1 MAVVI
6 PFKGLRYNPEKAV
19 NLAEVVTPPY
29 DVIDEAAQERYYQ
42 RHPYNI
48 ICLEYGKTY
57 SDDTENF
64 NRYTRAAADF
74 KSWLQQKVLVP
85 ETGPALYL
93 YEQEYKVNGEKK
105 IRSGLI
111 CGVRL
116 EPYNNG
122 VILPHEETI
131 PKHKADRLELMRACK
146 ANFSP
151 IFSLYADR
159 EYRVDALLRKAAA
172 GRPADVD
179 FTDEDGETHR
189 MWVITG
195 AETIGKVQQAMA
207 GKRIF
212 IADGHH
218 RYETAL
224 NYKMERE
231 AGDGDNPCNP
241 CCSPGKRQPGG
252 KTIAATS
259 SCCTSPDGG
268 DERCT
273 CTYEED
279 PAYNYVMMTLVNL
292 NDPGL
297 VVLPTHRLVRNV
309 AGLDVDRFIERL
321 NDNFKV
327 EEYPLAPD
335 KSNFQETLK
344 LMKKQAQR
352 SDKDA
357 ATAGKSGDDSFCPE
371 AQSSHEK
378 ITADRYGS
386 SRTAPRHHVF
396 GLYTGSDKFYLLSL
410 KNNVDLSQIMPQD
423 KSPAWQGLDVSV
435 LHTLI
440 IEKHLKI
447 CGQLRA
453 KAEHITYTR
462 EEEGALALVDQGAY
476 QLAFF
481 LNPTLVEEVTAV
493 AANEEK
499 MPQKS
504 TFFYP
509 KLITGLVLNKL

>member
-19 NLAEVVTPPY
+19 NMAEVVTPPY

-57 SDDTENF
+57 SDDTENY

-74 KSWLQQKVLVP
+74 ETWLEQKVLVP

-93 YEQEYKVNGEKK
+93 YEQEYEVNGEKK
-105 IRSGLI
+105 VRSGLI

-116 EPYNNG
+116 EPYKNG

-151 IFSLYADR
+151 IFSLYADK
-159 EYRVDALLRKAAA
+159 ECRVDAVLRKAVK
-172 GRPADVD
+172 GKPADVD
-179 FTDEDGETHR
+179 FTDEDGEIHR
-189 MWVITG
+189 MWVITNTE
-195 AETIGKVQQAMA
+195 AIGRVQQAMA
-207 GKRIF
+207 DKRIF

-231 AGDGDNPCNP
+231 ADDKGRSGGCF
-241 CCSPGKRQPGG
+241 PGESRSGNR
-252 KTIAATS
+252 TVAATS
-259 SCCTSPDGG
+259 SCYTAPGG
-268 DERCT
+268 VAYSS
-273 CTYEED
+273 YEED

-292 NDPGL
+292 YDPGL
-297 VVLPTHRLVRNV
+297 VVLPTHRLIKNV
-309 AGLDVDRFIERL
+309 TGLDINRFIEQL

-327 EEYPLAPD
+327 EEYPLAPNR
-335 KSNFQETLK
+335 SNFQEALK
-344 LMKKQAQR
+344 LMEKRGQVQL
-352 SDKDA
+352 SSKDT
-357 ATAGKSGDDSFCPE
+357 ATVGESGGDSFSPE
-371 AQSSHEK
+371 AQFSHEK
-378 ITADRYGS
+378 ISAVPYNSG
-386 SRTAPRHHVF
+386 RTAPRCHVF
-396 GLYTGSDKFYLLSL
+396 GLYTGAGKFYLLSL
-410 KNNVDLSQIMPQD
+410 KNNVDLSLIMPQD
-423 KSPAWQGLDVSV
+423 KSAAWQGLDVSV

-462 EEEGALALVDQGAY
+462 GEEGTLDLVDSGVY
-476 QLAFF
+476 QLALF

-493 AANEEK
+493 AANKEK

-509 KLITGLVLNKL
+509 KLITGLVVNKLG

>member
-131 PKHKADRLELMRACK
+131 PKHKAD
-146 ANFSP
+146 
-151 IFSLYADR
+151 
-159 EYRVDALLRKAAA
+159 
-172 GRPADVD
+172 
-179 FTDEDGETHR
+179 ETHR

-241 CCSPGKRQPGG
+241 CCSPGKRQPGS
-252 KTIAATS
+252 KTVAATS
-259 SCCTSPDGG
+259 SCCTGPDGG

-292 NDPGL
+292 YDPGL

-410 KNNVDLSQIMPQD
+410 KDNVDLSQIMPQD